1 MSLNRKVLARIKTI
15 MEENKISAYKLS
27 LESGIS
33 NACLNN
39 WLNNKNCNPTINNI
53 EKIAKALDVSIID
66 LFDEYN
72 VDSDV
77 KSSEFSRLFNIYE
90 KLNSEHRAIVYQ
102 LSKVLLTRE
111 YVERSDEKD
120 KLDKSKCK

>member
-1 MSLNRKVLARIKTI
+1 
-15 MEENKISAYKLS
+15 MEENKISAYKCS

-111 YVERSDEKD
+111 CVERSDEKD